1 MDIKLTSTMRI
12 CLMTAYLYSYV
23 RCVVSMEE
31 SVAVA
36 ADASNAICRCSC
48 LRSEESLSSLQC

>member
-1 MDIKLTSTMRI
+1 MSERQSAGVAMDLNFTPTMRI
-12 CLMTAYLYSYV
+12 CLMTAYLYTYF

-36 ADASNAICRCSC
+36 TDASNAICRCS
-48 LRSEESLSSLQC
+48 